1 MTKQTK
7 ITKEQLLKL
16 IDDLKRKPEDKV
28 RILGDIGITVF
39 GAFLGAAGSGTLAA
53 AAGAT
58 SIFGVGTVA
67 SWVGLTVV
75 AATPVGWVL
84 GGAAAAG
91 TAAYA
96 VSRLIRNGGM
106 SEGKKAELLTRYRE
120 EVRAMTAK
128 EEAGSITDADKTRF
142 IFELRDLVAKD
153 VIPPEVA
160 FRFIDQVE
168 RGTLPIS
175 QAFALI
181 RDLLSEL
188 NLEPN
193 PSPGTQPNV
202 TESEALKANGLLG
215 SVLQAAKEGDV
226 IAQNR
231 LGNLYFEG
239 DGVDADEMK
248 AIHWFHLAAEQG
260 HVESQGSLGLLY
272 YCSENS
278 HTRHKSIRWLRLA
291 GEQGHDK
298 AQVLLGTVYH
308 NGEIV
313 GKDLMEALKWY
324 RLAAEQ
330 GNPDAQTGIEDIGV
344 DRV

>member
-1 MTKQTK
+1 M

-16 IDDLKRKPEDKV
+16 IDDLKKNPDDKV
-28 RILGDIGITVF
+28 RIFGDIGIIVV
-39 GAFLGAAGSGTLAA
+39 GAGLGAAGAGTLAA

-58 SIFGVGTVA
+58 SIFGVSTVA
-67 SWVGLTVV
+67 SWLGLTVV

-120 EVRAMTAK
+120 EVREMTAK

-142 IFELRDLVAKD
+142 IVELRDLVAKD
-153 VIPPEVA
+153 VIPPDVA

-188 NLEPN
+188 NLEPD
-193 PSPGTQPNV
+193 PKPGEQSNV
-202 TESEALKANGLLG
+202 TESEALKVNASYSTIL
-215 SVLQAAKEGDV
+215 
-226 IAQNR
+226 
-231 LGNLYFEG
+231 
-239 DGVDADEMK
+239 
-248 AIHWFHLAAEQG
+248 
-260 HVESQGSLGLLY
+260 
-272 YCSENS
+272 
-278 HTRHKSIRWLRLA
+278 
-291 GEQGHDK
+291 
-298 AQVLLGTVYH
+298 
-308 NGEIV
+308 
-313 GKDLMEALKWY
+313 
-324 RLAAEQ
+324 
-330 GNPDAQTGIEDIGV
+330 
-344 DRV
+344 